1 MSAIINNKF
10 RTFNADNFIS
20 SIGTN
25 GVYLLIG
32 KNDEWSG
39 PSRGEYIATTPS
51 DTIIPI
57 PIDTDISSA
66 KHWDDVIAA
75 KKIISSNVSHVIKR
89 VDWTS
94 GTAYDAYSDDVEDQ
108 IGKDFFVF
116 SEPSFNVYKCI
127 DNGSGGSTK
136 VGAPVSTVEPTGEGT
151 GLISSGEVGA
161 GGDGYVWKFMFQ
173 VQQADVLKFVTTDW
187 LPVNSPATD
196 NQLDQRAVETAA
208 VDGKLEYIRVTNGG
222 TGYIDDNG
230 NVAGAT
236 DNTITLAPTAS
247 AVNGTY
253 DNMNVYITSGTGV
266 GQLRT
271 ISTYVGATKIATL
284 TSNWTTNPSP
294 TDSVYS
300 VAPAVTVSSGVNG
313 SGATARVKT
322 ITGGVIKKIDVV
334 NKGTDYRI
342 ATATITGGA
351 GVNAAV
357 IPVISPIGGH
367 GKNPVTELG
376 GAYVMLNTRL
386 IGNDGT
392 DFPVNDDF
400 RKVHLVVNPKIADD
414 SVIASEN
421 TYSKTDLK
429 QDSGQIIYSEFRAP
443 INRAPDSTEDIKLVV
458 EF

>member
-32 KNDEWSG
+32 KNDAWSG
-39 PSRGEYIATTPS
+39 PSRGEYIATEPS

-57 PIDTDISSA
+57 PIDTDISAA

-151 GLISSGEVGA
+151 GLLPTA
-161 GGDGYVWKFMFQ
+161 DGYVWKFMFQ

-187 LPVNSPATD
+187 LPVNTPATD
-196 NQLDQRAVETAA
+196 NQLDQRAVENAA
-208 VDGKLEYIRVTNGG
+208 VDGSLEYIRVTNGG

-230 NVAGAT
+230 DVAGAT
-236 DNTITLAPTAS
+236 ANTITLAPTAS
-247 AVNGTY
+247 AINGTY

-271 ISTYVGATKIATL
+271 ISTYVGATKIANL
-284 TSNWTTNPSP
+284 TTAWTTNSGTIPSP

-313 SGATARVKT
+313 SGAIARVKS
-322 ITGGVIKKIDVV
+322 IIGGVIKKIEVIG
-334 NKGTDYRI
+334 NGGTGYRI
-342 ATATITGGA
+342 ATATITGGV

-357 IPVISPIGGH
+357 IPVISPVGGH

-414 SVIASEN
+414 SAIASEN
-421 TYSKTDLK
+421 TYSKSELL

>member
-32 KNDEWSG
+32 KNDAWSG
-39 PSRGEYIATTPS
+39 ASRGEYEKADPT
-51 DTIIPI
+51 DTDIPI
-57 PIDTDISSA
+57 PIDTDIAPA

-75 KKIISSNVSHVIKR
+75 KKIITSNVSHVIKR
-89 VDWTS
+89 IDWTS
-94 GTAYDAYSDDVEDQ
+94 GTAYDAYGDDVEDQ

-116 SEPSFNVYKCI
+116 SEPSFNIYKCI

-136 VGAPVSTVEPTGEGT
+136 VGAPVSTVEPSGT
-151 GLISSGEVGA
+151 GTELLPLA
-161 GGDGYVWKFMFQ
+161 DGYVWKFMFQ

-196 NQLDQRAVETAA
+196 NQSDQEAVETAA
-208 VDGKLEYIRVTNGG
+208 INGKLEYIRVTNGG

-230 NVAGAT
+230 DVAGST
-236 DNTITLAPTAS
+236 DNTITLASTAS

-253 DNMNVYITSGTGV
+253 NDMSVYITTGTGS

-271 ISTYVGATKIATL
+271 ISTYVGGTKIATL
-284 TSNWTTNPSP
+284 TSNWDSGKNPSAS
-294 TDSVYS
+294 DSVYS
-300 VAPAVTVSSGVNG
+300 VAPKVTVSSGVNG
-313 SGATARVKT
+313 SNATARVKT
-322 ITGGVIKKIDVV
+322 ITGGVIKKIEVV

-367 GKNPVTELG
+367 GNNSVTELG

-400 RKVHLVVNPKIADD
+400 RKVHLVVNPKVSA
-414 SVIASEN
+414 SGNAIASEN
-421 TYSKTDLK
+421 TYSKSELK
-429 QDSGQIIYSEFRAP
+429 EDSGEIIYSEFRAP

>member
-32 KNDEWSG
+32 KNDAWSG
-39 PSRGEYIATTPS
+39 PSRGEYEAASPS
-51 DTIIPI
+51 DTDIPI
-57 PIDTDISSA
+57 PIDTDLASA

-75 KKIISSNVSHVIKR
+75 KKVITSNVSHVIKR
-89 VDWTS
+89 VNWTT
-94 GTAYDAYSDDVEDQ
+94 GTPYDSYGDDIEDQ
-108 IGKDFFVF
+108 IGKNFFVF

-127 DNGSGGSTK
+127 DNGSGGS
-136 VGAPVSTVEPTGEGT
+136 VANNNFPSTVEPTGT
-151 GLISSGEVGA
+151 STSLLPTA
-161 GGDGYVWKFMFQ
+161 DGYVWKFMFQ

-187 LPVNSPATD
+187 LPVNAPATD
-196 NQLDQRAVETAA
+196 NQIAQRAVETDTATKN
-208 VDGKLEYIRVTNGG
+208 GGLEYIRVNNGG

-230 NVAGAT
+230 NPAGAT
-236 DNTITLAPTAS
+236 SDTITLAATAS

-253 DNMNVYITSGTGV
+253 DGMSVYITSGLGE
-266 GQLRT
+266 GEIKL
-271 ISTYVGATKIATL
+271 ISSYVGATKIATL
-284 TSNWTTNPSP
+284 TSAWTVQPNAL
-294 TDSVYS
+294 SVYS
-300 VAPAVTVSSGVNG
+300 VAPTVTIASSNSNG

-322 ITGGVIKKIDVV
+322 IIGGVIKKIAIVAEG
-334 NKGTDYRI
+334 NDYRI
-342 ATATITGGA
+342 ATATITGGVGA
-351 GVNAAV
+351 NAAV

-367 GKNPVTELG
+367 GSNAVTELG

-386 IGNDGT
+386 IGNDGN

-400 RKVHLVVNPKIADD
+400 RKVHLVVNPKLFGTDT
-414 SVIASEN
+414 IASEN
-421 TYSKTDLK
+421 TYNTSELE
-429 QDSGQIIYSEFRAP
+429 QDSGEIIYSEFRAP

>member
-32 KNDEWSG
+32 KNDAWSG
-39 PSRGEYIATTPS
+39 SSRGEYIATTPS
-51 DTIIPI
+51 DTVIPI
-57 PIDTDISSA
+57 PLDTDIASA

-75 KKIISSNVSHVIKR
+75 KKIITSNVSHVIKR
-89 VDWTS
+89 LDWTS
-94 GTAYDAYSDDVEDQ
+94 GTAYDAYGDDVKDQ

-136 VGAPVSTVEPTGEGT
+136 VGAPVSTVEPTGTGT
-151 GLISSGEVGA
+151 GLIPTA
-161 GGDGYVWKFMFQ
+161 DGYVWKFMFQ

-208 VDGKLEYIRVTNGG
+208 VDGLLEYIRVTNGG

-236 DNTITLAPTAS
+236 SNTITLASTAS

-253 DNMNVYITSGTGV
+253 DNMSVYITSGTGL

-271 ISTYVGATKIATL
+271 ISTYVGSTKIATL
-284 TSNWTTNPSP
+284 SSVWTTNPSP
-294 TDSVYS
+294 SDSVYS
-300 VAPAVTVSSGVNG
+300 VAPKVTVSSGSDNG
-313 SGATARVKT
+313 LGATARVKT

-334 NKGTDYRI
+334 DKGTGYRI
-342 ATATITGGA
+342 
-351 GVNAAV
+351 
-357 IPVISPIGGH
+357 
-367 GKNPVTELG
+367 
-376 GAYVMLNTRL
+376 
-386 IGNDGT
+386 GNCY
-392 DFPVNDDF
+392 NYCWCW
-400 RKVHLVVNPKIADD
+400 
-414 SVIASEN
+414 S
-421 TYSKTDLK
+421 
-429 QDSGQIIYSEFRAP
+429 
-443 INRAPDSTEDIKLVV
+443 
-458 EF
+458 

>member
-32 KNDEWSG
+32 KNDAWSG
-39 PSRGEYIATTPS
+39 ASRGEYAAASPS
-51 DTIIPI
+51 DTDIPI
-57 PIDTDISSA
+57 PIDTDISAA

-75 KKIISSNVSHVIKR
+75 KKIIASNVSHVVKR

-116 SEPSFNVYKCI
+116 SEPSFNIYKCI

-136 VGAPVSTVEPTGEGT
+136 VGAPVSTVEPSGT
-151 GLISSGEVGA
+151 GTELLPLA
-161 GGDGYVWKFMFQ
+161 DGYVWKFMFQ

-196 NQLDQRAVETAA
+196 NQLKQRAVETAA
-208 VDGKLEYIRVTNGG
+208 EDGKLEYIRVTNGG

-230 NVAGAT
+230 DVAGST
-236 DNTITLAPTAS
+236 DNTITLASTAS

-253 DNMNVYITSGTGV
+253 NDMSVYITTGTGV

-271 ISTYVGATKIATL
+271 ISTYVGATKIANL
-284 TSNWTTNPSP
+284 TTAWTTNPSAS
-294 TDSVYS
+294 DSVYS
-300 VAPAVTVSSGVNG
+300 VAPKVTVSSGVNG
-313 SGATARVKT
+313 SNATARVKT
-322 ITGGVIKKIDVV
+322 ITGGVIKKIEVV

-342 ATATITGGA
+342 ATATITAGA

-367 GKNPVTELG
+367 GDNSVTELG

-414 SVIASEN
+414 SAIASEN
-421 TYSKTDLK
+421 TYSKSELL
-429 QDSGQIIYSEFRAP
+429 QDSGEIIYSEFRAP

>member
-32 KNDEWSG
+32 KNDAWTG
-39 PSRGEYIATTPS
+39 ASRGEYIATTPS
-51 DTIIPI
+51 DTVIPI
-57 PIDTDISSA
+57 PIDTDIASA

-136 VGAPVSTVEPTGEGT
+136 VGAPVSTVEPTGTGT
-151 GLISSGEVGA
+151 GLIPTA
-161 GGDGYVWKFMFQ
+161 DGYVWKFMFQ

-187 LPVNSPATD
+187 LPVNTHATD
-196 NQLDQRAVETAA
+196 NQELQRVVENAA
-208 VDGKLEYIRVTNGG
+208 VDGSLEYIRVTNGG

-236 DNTITLAPTAS
+236 SNTITLASTAS

-253 DNMNVYITSGTGV
+253 DNMNVYITTGTGV

-271 ISTYVGATKIATL
+271 ISTYVGGTKIATL
-284 TSNWTTNPSP
+284 TSAWTTNPSSS
-294 TDSVYS
+294 DSVYS
-300 VAPAVTVSSGVNG
+300 VAPKVTVSSGSDNG
-313 SGATARVKT
+313 LGATARVKT

-334 NKGTDYRI
+334 DKGTGYRI
-342 ATATITGGA
+342 ATATITAGA

-357 IPVISPIGGH
+357 IPVISPVGGH
-367 GKNPVTELG
+367 GKNSVTELG

-400 RKVHLVVNPKIADD
+400 RKVHLVVNPKLNG
-414 SVIASEN
+414 SETIASEN
-421 TYSKTDLK
+421 TYNASELQ
-429 QDSGQIIYSEFRAP
+429 QDSGEIIYSEFRAP

>member
-32 KNDEWSG
+32 KNDAWTG
-39 PSRGEYIATTPS
+39 ASRGEYIATTPS
-51 DTIIPI
+51 DTVIPI
-57 PIDTDISSA
+57 PIDTDIASA

-75 KKIISSNVSHVIKR
+75 KKIITSNVSHVIKR

-136 VGAPVSTVEPTGEGT
+136 VGAPVSTVEPTGTGT
-151 GLISSGEVGA
+151 DLLPTA
-161 GGDGYVWKFMFQ
+161 DGYVWKFMFQ

-196 NQLDQRAVETAA
+196 NQSAQEAVETAA
-208 VDGKLEYIRVTNGG
+208 INGKLEYIRVTNGG

-236 DNTITLAPTAS
+236 DNTITLASTAS

-253 DNMNVYITSGTGV
+253 DNMNVYITTGTGV

-271 ISTYVGATKIATL
+271 ISTYVGGTKIATL
-284 TSNWTTNPSP
+284 TSAWTTNPSP
-294 TDSVYS
+294 SDSVYS
-300 VAPAVTVSSGVNG
+300 VAPKVTVSSGSDNG
-313 SGATARVKT
+313 LAATARVKT

-334 NKGTDYRI
+334 DKGTDYRI

-367 GKNPVTELG
+367 GNNPVTELG

-400 RKVHLVVNPKIADD
+400 RKVHLVVNPKLNG
-414 SVIASEN
+414 SETIASEN
-421 TYSKTDLK
+421 TYNKDELQ
-429 QDSGQIIYSEFRAP
+429 QDSGEIIYSEFRAP

>member
-1 MSAIINNKF
+1 
-10 RTFNADNFIS
+10 
-20 SIGTN
+20 
-25 GVYLLIG
+25 
-32 KNDEWSG
+32 
-39 PSRGEYIATTPS
+39 
-51 DTIIPI
+51 
-57 PIDTDISSA
+57 
-66 KHWDDVIAA
+66 
-75 KKIISSNVSHVIKR
+75 
-89 VDWTS
+89 
-94 GTAYDAYSDDVEDQ
+94 
-108 IGKDFFVF
+108 
-116 SEPSFNVYKCI
+116 
-127 DNGSGGSTK
+127 
-136 VGAPVSTVEPTGEGT
+136 
-151 GLISSGEVGA
+151 
-161 GGDGYVWKFMFQ
+161 MFQ

-230 NVAGAT
+230 DVAGAT
-236 DNTITLAPTAS
+236 ANTITLAPTAS

-271 ISTYVGATKIATL
+271 ISTYVGATKIANL
-284 TSNWTTNPSP
+284 TTAWTTNSGTIPSP
-294 TDSVYS
+294 AGSTYS

-313 SGATARVKT
+313 GGAIARVKS
-322 ITGGVIKKIDVV
+322 IIGGVIKKIDVV
-334 NKGTDYRI
+334 NGGTDYRI
-342 ATATITGGA
+342 ATATITAGA

-367 GKNPVTELG
+367 GDNSVTELG

-400 RKVHLVVNPKIADD
+400 RKVHLVVNPKVSA
-414 SVIASEN
+414 SGNAIASEN
-421 TYSKTDLK
+421 TYSKSELL
-429 QDSGQIIYSEFRAP
+429 QDSGEIIYSEFRAP

>member
-1 MSAIINNKF
+1 
-10 RTFNADNFIS
+10 
-20 SIGTN
+20 
-25 GVYLLIG
+25 
-32 KNDEWSG
+32 
-39 PSRGEYIATTPS
+39 
-51 DTIIPI
+51 
-57 PIDTDISSA
+57 
-66 KHWDDVIAA
+66 
-75 KKIISSNVSHVIKR
+75 
-89 VDWTS
+89 
-94 GTAYDAYSDDVEDQ
+94 
-108 IGKDFFVF
+108 
-116 SEPSFNVYKCI
+116 
-127 DNGSGGSTK
+127 
-136 VGAPVSTVEPTGEGT
+136 
-151 GLISSGEVGA
+151 
-161 GGDGYVWKFMFQ
+161 MFQ

-230 NVAGAT
+230 DVAGAT
-236 DNTITLAPTAS
+236 ANTITLAPTAS

-253 DNMNVYITSGTGV
+253 NDMNVYITTGTGV

-271 ISTYVGATKIATL
+271 ISTYVGATKVATL
-284 TSNWTTNPSP
+284 SSNWTTNPSAS
-294 TDSVYS
+294 DSVYS

-313 SGATARVKT
+313 GGATARVKT

-367 GKNPVTELG
+367 GDNPVTELG

-400 RKVHLVVNPKIADD
+400 RKVHLVVNPKVSA
-414 SVIASEN
+414 SGNAIASEN
-421 TYSKTDLK
+421 TYSKSELL
-429 QDSGQIIYSEFRAP
+429 QDSGEIIYSEFRAP

>member
-51 DTIIPI
+51 DTVIPI
-57 PIDTDISSA
+57 PLDTDISSA

-136 VGAPVSTVEPTGEGT
+136 VGAPVSTVEPTGTGT
-151 GLISSGEVGA
+151 ELLPLA
-161 GGDGYVWKFMFQ
+161 DGYVWKFMFQ

-187 LPVNSPATD
+187 LPVNAPATD
-196 NQLDQRAVETAA
+196 NQIAQRAVETDTATKN
-208 VDGKLEYIRVTNGG
+208 GGLEYIRVNNGG

-230 NVAGAT
+230 NPAGAT
-236 DNTITLAPTAS
+236 SDTITLAATAS

-253 DNMNVYITSGTGV
+253 DGMSVYITSGLGE
-266 GQLRT
+266 GEIKL
-271 ISTYVGATKIATL
+271 ISSYVGATKIATL
-284 TSNWTTNPSP
+284 TSAWTVQPNAL
-294 TDSVYS
+294 SVYS
-300 VAPAVTVSSGVNG
+300 VAPTVTIASSNSNG

-322 ITGGVIKKIDVV
+322 IIGGVIKKIAIVAEG
-334 NKGTDYRI
+334 NDYRI
-342 ATATITGGA
+342 ATATITGGVGA
-351 GVNAAV
+351 NAAV

-367 GKNPVTELG
+367 GSNAVTELG

-386 IGNDGT
+386 IGNDGN

-400 RKVHLVVNPKIADD
+400 RKVHLVVNPKLFGTDT
-414 SVIASEN
+414 IASEN
-421 TYSKTDLK
+421 TYNTSELE
-429 QDSGQIIYSEFRAP
+429 QDSGEIIYSEFRAP

>member
-10 RTFNADNFIS
+10 RTFNANNFIS

-51 DTIIPI
+51 DTVIPI
-57 PIDTDISSA
+57 PIDTDIASA

-75 KKIISSNVSHVIKR
+75 KKIITSNVSHVIKR

-136 VGAPVSTVEPTGEGT
+136 VGAPVSTIEPTGTGT
-151 GLISSGEVGA
+151 SLLTTA
-161 GGDGYVWKFMFQ
+161 DGYVWKFMFQ

-208 VDGKLEYIRVTNGG
+208 LDGKLEYIRVTNGG

-253 DNMNVYITSGTGV
+253 DNMNVYITSGTGL

-271 ISTYVGATKIATL
+271 ISTYVGGTKVATL
-284 TSNWTTNPSP
+284 TSDWTTNPSP
-294 TDSVYS
+294 SDSVYS
-300 VAPAVTVSSGVNG
+300 VAPKVTVSSGVNG
-313 SGATARVKT
+313 GGATARVKT

-342 ATATITGGA
+342 ATATITGG
-351 GVNAAV
+351 GGSNATV
-357 IPVISPIGGH
+357 IPVTSPIGGH
-367 GKNPVTELG
+367 GNNPVSELG
-376 GAYVMLNTRL
+376 GAYVMLDIRL

-400 RKVHLVVNPKIADD
+400 RKVHLVVNPKVSA
-414 SVIASEN
+414 SGNAIASEN
-421 TYSKTDLK
+421 TYNASELK
-429 QDSGQIIYSEFRAP
+429 QDSGEIIYSEFRAP